1 VSPTFEGGQT
11 PLHRRAP
18 KRGYMPAALH
28 RPFAPLNLDVLSGA
42 LASGALPAG
51 AKIDVR
57 ALAAARLVSGQSAR
71 WGVKLLAGSGS
82 AAGAPPLPAGLE
94 VEVSA
99 ASSAAIA
106 AVEAAGGRVTAVFY
120 SPRVLRALLRDGA
133 AAGGHGGGAR
143 LDLPLKSPAPP
154 PRLLPFYTSAAK
166 RGYLAPAVQ
175 LAALRRRL
183 AAGVPLP
190 LAAQLMPVYVA
201 GPAHVAERAGL
212 APAAR
217 DDTGEAAAAAPAAA
231 APAAAAPLA

>member
-1 VSPTFEGGQT
+1 MSPTFEGGQT

-57 ALAAARLVSGQSAR
+57 ALAAARLVCGQSAR

-82 AAGAPPLPAGLE
+82 ASAAPPLPAGLE

-106 AVEAAGGRVTAVFY
+106 AVEAAGGRVTAVY
-120 SPRVLRALLRDGA
+120 YAPRVLRALLRP
-133 AAGGHGGGAR
+133 GGGDR

-154 PRLLPFYTSAAK
+154 PRLMPFYTSAAK
-166 RGYLAPAVQ
+166 RGYLASEVQ
-175 LAALRRRL
+175 LREMRRRL
-183 AAGVPLP
+183 AAGEPLAT
-190 LAAQLMPVYVA
+190 AAQLMPVYIV
-201 GPAHVAERAGL
+201 GPADVAERAGI
-212 APAAR
+212 
-217 DDTGEAAAAAPAAA
+217 APAAA
-231 APAAAAPLA
+231 PGPPPPASRA